1 MVKVKMT
8 NNSSVVKSA
17 MEEAIQRALT
27 TMGIGAEAHAK
38 INLNKPMP
46 HANGESRPYIDTG
59 RVLNDINN
67 TVQGHQMQLGVN
79 VEYAIYLHEGTRYIQ
94 PNRFLRDAIADNA
107 EEYKSI
113 LQQELQG
120 TTL

>member
-1 MVKVKMT
+1 MTNVKMT
-8 NNSSVVKSA
+8 NNSSIVQGA
-17 MEEAIQRALT
+17 MEQALQRALT
-27 TMGIGAEAHAK
+27 TMGIAAESHAK

-46 HANGESRPYIDTG
+46 HANGENRPYIDTG

-94 PNRFLRDAIADNA
+94 PNRFLRDAVADHVDV
-107 EEYKSI
+107 YKMI
-113 LQQELQG
+113 LENELKR

>member
-1 MVKVKMT
+1 MTNVKMT
-8 NNSSVVKSA
+8 DNSSVVKAA
-17 MEEAIQRALT
+17 MEQALQRALT
-27 TMGIGAEAHAK
+27 TMGIAAESHAK
-38 INLNKPMP
+38 LNLNKPMP
-46 HANGESRPYIDTG
+46 HADGSSRPYIDTG
-59 RVLNDINN
+59 RLLNDINN

-79 VEYAIYLHEGTRYIQ
+79 TEYGIFIHEGTRYIK

-107 EEYKSI
+107 DEYKSI